1 MRQWASPC
9 SSDTSIRQT
18 EWKLAAPL
26 GPYDRALTPPSHST
40 QAQLLGSLI
49 ESQHRKHKALY
60 IRVLS
65 AKAWDG
71 GWAASV
77 LHNRAVTYTSHISY
91 RCVCIRKTYERP
103 HMEYMLNVWAQTPF
117 YSFYSIFCA
126 SFLSASAL
134 FNLFLISVFARCSFK
149 HTHTDRQG
157 RFDSAGRVKSYF
169 LLCYTFQRKVQSLLL
184 RRRRL
189 RGDFTSKPVEAAFF
203 QTCAVGVW
211 GGILECRG
219 MYLN

>member
-117 YSFYSIFCA
+117 YSFYSIFSA
-126 SFLSASAL
+126 SF
-134 FNLFLISVFARCSFK
+134 FVGIRSFQPVSYLCLC
-149 HTHTDRQG
+149 THTQTDRDVSILQEG
-157 RFDSAGRVKSYF
+157 LNLIFFSVTHFKERSNHCCLGADACGVI
-169 LLCYTFQRKVQSLLL
+169 SLQNPWK
-184 RRRRL
+184 RHFSRL
-189 RGDFTSKPVEAAFF
+189 APWGSE
-203 QTCAVGVW
+203 GVF
-211 GGILECRG
+211 
-219 MYLN
+219 